1 VTAALRLEAVYLPAD
16 DGPGRMR
23 LRLVN
28 TGRAP
33 LAGFRLALTSV
44 VQLTPEPRAPTRL
57 VTRTSGYHE
66 LAPPADFELPPG
78 DVWDVGAL
86 VCGHRPDHAN
96 DGPASA
102 FVILA
107 DGSTRP
113 VRVGATG
120 VAVTIRVGP
129 SAPPALRLDG
139 GGDVAASAWA
149 VAAACERRLFPD
161 DDVVLGETGAAVDAA
176 VDETWPPE
184 AFVIVGRGDRLEVT
198 AGSAATLRMAFLTL
212 ARRHRVGEH
221 GDELRQVPV
230 HEWRGLHA
238 DLARQYFPA
247 VDVERLIDVA
257 AWHGL
262 NRLHLHLTDDE
273 AWRVPIAAY
282 PALTELGAWRGHGL
296 PIPALLGSGADPSG
310 GAYTTGDIGRW
321 VRRAADLGIE
331 VVPEI
336 DLPGHCFAALAAVPE
351 LRDPADTSGAVSVQ
365 HFVDNVL
372 VPGLPSTA
380 PFLEA
385 VFGELADLF
394 PAPWLHLGGD
404 EVPAGAWSG
413 SPAAEHYASEQGLAG
428 TDAIAAAF
436 MADVIALVRTAT
448 GRQVG
453 VWQEAAECGALRPDD
468 GYVVGWK
475 SSADCRRL
483 AAAGYQVVAAPA
495 EVYYL
500 DMASDGEWRSPGASW
515 AGRTSLA
522 DIEAYDVAGGWTTT
536 ERAHLLGIQACLWT
550 EHVHDHATLVE
561 LLHPRLDAIAASAW
575 TSEFRF

>member
-1 VTAALRLEAVYLPAD
+1 MTASLRLDAAYVPAD
-16 DGPGRMR
+16 DGAGRMR

-28 TGRAP
+28 SGRAP
-33 LAGFRLALTSV
+33 LAEFRLVLTSV
-44 VQLTPEPRAPTRL
+44 VQLTPDPGAPARL
-57 VTRTSGYHE
+57 VARTSGHHEIAPPAGFE
-66 LAPPADFELPPG
+66 LAPGE
-78 DVWDVGAL
+78 VWDVGAL

-113 VRVGATG
+113 VHVGATG
-120 VAVTIRVGP
+120 IADPIRVGA
-129 SAPPALRLDG
+129 SALPALRLDA

-149 VAAACERRLFPD
+149 SAAACERRLFPD
-161 DDVVLGETGAAVDAA
+161 DAAVLGETGSPVDAA
-176 VDETWPPE
+176 VDLAWPAD
-184 AFVIVGRGDRLEVT
+184 AFVIVPRAERFAVT
-198 AGSAATLRMAFLTL
+198 AGSATALRMAFLAL
-212 ARRHRVGEH
+212 VRRQRAGEERESRH
-221 GDELRQVPV
+221 VPV
-230 HEWRGLHA
+230 HEWRGLHI
-238 DLARQYFPA
+238 DLARQFLPA
-247 VDVERLIDVA
+247 VDVEWLIDLA
-257 AWHGL
+257 AWQRL

-273 AWRVPIAAY
+273 AWRVPVAAY
-282 PALTELGAWRGHGL
+282 PALTEVGAWRGHGL

-310 GAYTTGDIGRW
+310 GAYTVGDIRRW
-321 VRRAADLGIE
+321 VRRAAELGVD

-336 DLPGHCFAALAAVPE
+336 DLPGHCFAALAAVPD
-351 LRDPADTSGAVSVQ
+351 LRDPVDTSGAVSVQ

-394 PAPWLHLGGD
+394 PGPWVHLGGD

-413 SPAAEHYASEQGLAG
+413 SPAAQQYARDRGLAG

-436 MADVIALVRTAT
+436 MTDVIGLVKTAT

-453 VWQEAAECGALRPDD
+453 VWQEAAECGALHPDD

-500 DMASDGEWRSPGASW
+500 DMASDAEWRSAGASW
-515 AGRTSLA
+515 AGSTSVA
-522 DIEAYDVAGGWTTT
+522 DIEDYDVTAGWTTT
-536 ERAHLLGIQACLWT
+536 EKARLLGVQACLWT
-550 EHVHDHATLVE
+550 EHVPDRATLVH
-561 LLHPRLDAIAASAW
+561 LVFPRLDAIAASAW

>member
-1 VTAALRLEAVYLPAD
+1 
-16 DGPGRMR
+16 MR

-28 TGRAP
+28 SGRAP
-33 LAGFRLALTSV
+33 LADFRLALTSV
-44 VQLTPEPRAPTRL
+44 VQLTPDPGAPTRL

-66 LAPPADFELPPG
+66 LAPPAGFELPPG
-78 DVWDVGAL
+78 EVWDIGAL
-86 VCGHRPDHAN
+86 ACGHRPDHAN
-96 DGPASA
+96 DGPASV

-113 VRVGATG
+113 VHAGATAIVDPVRIG
-120 VAVTIRVGP
+120 R
-129 SAPPALRLDG
+129 SAPPPLRLG
-139 GGDVAASAWA
+139 EGGDVAATAWA
-149 VAAACERRLFPD
+149 TAAACERRLFPD
-161 DDVVLGETGAAVDAA
+161 DAAVLGETGPPIQAAVDQ
-176 VDETWPPE
+176 TWPTE
-184 AFVIVGRGDRLEVT
+184 AFVIVRRAEGFEVT
-198 AGSAATLRMAFLTL
+198 AGSDEALRTAFLAL
-212 ARRHRVGEH
+212 VRHQRD
-221 GDELRQVPV
+221 GDDVDEVRQVPV
-230 HEWRGLHA
+230 HEWRGLHI
-238 DLARQYFPA
+238 DLARQFLPS
-247 VDVERLIDVA
+247 VDVEWLIDVA
-257 AWHGL
+257 AWQRL
-262 NRLHLHLTDDE
+262 NRLHVHLTDDE

-282 PALTELGAWRGHGL
+282 PALTEVGAWRGHGL
-296 PIPALLGSGADPSG
+296 PIPALLGAGPDPSG
-310 GAYTTGDIGRW
+310 GAYTAGDIRRW
-321 VRRAADLGIE
+321 VQRAAELGIE
-331 VVPEI
+331 LVPEI

-351 LRDPADTSGAVSVQ
+351 LRDQGDTTGAVSVQ

-394 PAPWLHLGGD
+394 PGPWLHLGGD

-413 SPAAEHYASEQGLAG
+413 SPAAEQYARDRGVAG

-436 MADVIALVRTAT
+436 MTDVIGLVKTAT

-453 VWQEAAECGALRPDD
+453 VWQEAAECGALHPDD

-500 DMASDGEWRSPGASW
+500 DMANGGEWRSPGASW
-515 AGRTSLA
+515 AGSISLA
-522 DIEAYDVAGGWTTT
+522 DIESYDVTADWTAA

-550 EHVHDHATLVE
+550 EHVRDRATLVE